1 MKKKRLLIFGGNSSI
16 GSYIKK
22 RIHINSDINIITTS
36 SKNINLHSNH
46 IYFNI
51 NDTNS
56 YENLYNLPKIDYI
69 LWSQGKKIYD
79 NIIDF
84 DYKNFKEIMNV
95 NLNFIIVSLNVLIN
109 HNNLINSRLC
119 IISSLLQDFSNK
131 NKLSYVVS
139 KSAIGGLVKSLSVDL
154 KEKNILVNAI
164 LPGPI
169 NNKMTKQNASSN
181 QMKKLIENIGYNR
194 LISLEDVYNCFVNL
208 CLNNNSITGQSIKVD
223 LGLSIE
229 VKY

>member
-1 MKKKRLLIFGGNSSI
+1 MKNILIFGGSSSI
-16 GSYIKK
+16 GSYIKQK
-22 RIHINSDINIITTS
+22 LELEFDHINVLITS
-36 SKNINLHSNH
+36 SKKNTEY

-51 NDTNS
+51 ADKNS
-56 YENLYNLPKIDYI
+56 YTNLHNLPKINCI

-84 DYKNFKEIMNV
+84 NYDNYKEILDI
-95 NLNFIIVSLNVLIN
+95 NLNFIIVSLNILIN
-109 HNNLINSRLC
+109 NNDLTNSRLC

-139 KSAIGGLVKSLSVDL
+139 KSAISGLIKCLSVDL
-154 KEKNILVNAI
+154 KKYNILVNSI

-169 NNKMTKQNASSN
+169 DNKMTNLN
-181 QMKKLIENIGYNR
+181 REKKTQLIKNIGYDR
-194 LISLEDVYNCFVNL
+194 LISLEDIYNCFVNL
-208 CLNNNSITGQSIKVD
+208 CLKNNSITGQSIKID